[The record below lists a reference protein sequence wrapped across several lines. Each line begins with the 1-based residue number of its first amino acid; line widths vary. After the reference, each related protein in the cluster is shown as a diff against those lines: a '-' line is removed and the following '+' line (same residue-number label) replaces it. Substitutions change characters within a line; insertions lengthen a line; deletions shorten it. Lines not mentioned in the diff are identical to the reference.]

1 MSEFAKALSRA
12 DRVMLLDIYPAREL
26 PIEGVSSTVLL
37 EQISCRYKGLYKKES
52 VVKFLS
58 DSEVVLTLG
67 AGDISDLIN
76 PIKIHLLS

>member
-37 EQISCRYKGLYKKES
+37 EQISCGYKGLYKKES